1 MSVTVQSTLGRDL
14 NIESSRKSFKRILLS
29 SFLCL
34 LCLSYALHI
43 LIM

>member
-14 NIESSRKSFKRILLS
+14 NIESSKRILLS

-34 LCLSYALHI
+34 LCLSFALHI